1 MGAMVEQL
9 ETCHSCSMVE
19 LCQMPSRKVLVVDD
33 DDLFRGILAKL
44 LGDLGYEVIQ
54 ANSGRSAQHLLGIAG
69 VHLIVS
75 DICMPDGDGI
85 ELLKFAIEH
94 EASVPVVMMTGFGA
108 IPEVQEAADSGAA
121 YFLPKPFQKS
131 DLHELLVQIFS
142 PKDALFQTGEKE
154 IPRER
159 DEEFEK
165 VGIGEFATGKRIMHD
180 IYVRLK
186 TDRYVKVANRGEDLD
201 LLRVEAYRS
210 KGVTHLYLKRED
222 FIRKHHPKTR
232 RAIRYAHGIELNGSS
247 RFGTCGPDG
256 SAMCF
261 VEGVDREFFAQAAD
275 VVHSTIAVIAE
286 TPSMESLFRSL
297 AGPRITSTPTV

>member
-1 MGAMVEQL
+1 MGAMVRQL
-9 ETCHSCSMVE
+9 ETCHSCSMSGT
-19 LCQMPSRKVLVVDD
+19 LPDGPSRKVLVVDD

-222 FIRKHHPKTR
+222 FIRYASTTLKLGQ
-232 RAIRYAHGIELNGSS
+232 AIRYAHGIEVERRLAFLGHA
-247 RFGTCGPDG
+247 GQMVQQCVV
-256 SAMCF
+256 
-261 VEGVDREFFAQAAD
+261 VEGVDR
-275 VVHSTIAVIAE
+275 
-286 TPSMESLFRSL
+286 
-297 AGPRITSTPTV
+297 